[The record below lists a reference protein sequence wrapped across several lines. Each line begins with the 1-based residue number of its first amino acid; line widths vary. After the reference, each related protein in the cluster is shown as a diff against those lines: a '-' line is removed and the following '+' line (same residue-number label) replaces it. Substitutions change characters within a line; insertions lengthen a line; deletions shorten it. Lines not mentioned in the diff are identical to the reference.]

1 MPSGIP
7 IFTFHA
13 LDRGREPFAFPPER
27 FAELIDRLVT
37 AGFAGRPIGEIVDA
51 VESGSPPAYRFGL
64 TFDDGYRSLHEH
76 ALPLL
81 AARGVPATVFVN
93 GPADPGAERER
104 LAPMLGRERL
114 SWAEMREMGR
124 HGFEFGAHTLTHSD
138 LTRLDAPEIERQL
151 VDSKRRLEDALSLP
165 VRTFAY
171 PYGQFDRRSR
181 DAARRHFEAAFS
193 DRLALARRGD
203 DRWALP
209 RVETYYLRSAATLP
223 LAASSGLAGYL
234 ALRNLPRRL
243 RRLGRR
249 I

>member
-1 MPSGIP
+1 MPPGIP

-13 LDRGREPFAFPPER
+13 LDHGREPFAFPPAR
-27 FAELIDRLVT
+27 FAELLDRLAA
-37 AGFAGRPIGEIVDA
+37 AGFAGRPIGELVDA
-51 VESGSPPAYRFGL
+51 VEAGSPPARRCGL

-81 AARGVPATVFVN
+81 AARGMPATVFVN

-124 HGFEFGAHTLTHSD
+124 HGIEFGAHTVTHPD
-138 LTRLDAPEIERQL
+138 LTRLDEAEIERQL

-171 PYGQFDRRSR
+171 PYGRFDVRSR

-193 DRLALARRGD
+193 DRLGLLRPGD

-209 RVETYYLRSAATLP
+209 RVETYYLRSTSTLP
-223 LAASSGLAGYL
+223 LVASAGLAAYL
-234 ALRNLPRRL
+234 ALRNVPRRL
-243 RRLGRR
+243 RRLRR
-249 I
+249 QG